1 MRLPPATEPPPALG
15 TRPRGH
21 APILPHLN
29 ALGRPG
35 SSGDTRGVIVR
46 RERPGA
52 PADADAIRAVHTAAF
67 QSAGSPDGAP
77 VEAPLVDALRADD
90 GWLPR
95 LSLVAVVDDR
105 VVGHVVCTRGWIST
119 GAATDV
125 AVLGLGPLGVVP
137 AHQGCG
143 VGTALMHAVL
153 GAADALDEPLVAL
166 LGDPRYYGR
175 FGFRPAAAHGITA
188 PDPTW
193 GPHFQVRPLA
203 ACDPA
208 LAGAFR
214 YAAPFA
220 RV

>member
-15 TRPRGH
+15 TRPHGH

-29 ALGRPG
+29 TLGRPG

-67 QSAGSPDGAP
+67 RSAGSPDGAP

-105 VVGHVVCTRGWIST
+105 VVGHVWCTRAWIST

-125 AVLGLGPLGVVP
+125 AVLGLGPLGS
-137 AHQGCG
+137 CRRRR
-143 VGTALMHAVL
+143 
-153 GAADALDEPLVAL
+153 GAASA
-166 LGDPRYYGR
+166 PR
-175 FGFRPAAAHGITA
+175 
-188 PDPTW
+188 
-193 GPHFQVRPLA
+193 
-203 ACDPA
+203 
-208 LAGAFR
+208 
-214 YAAPFA
+214 
-220 RV
+220 